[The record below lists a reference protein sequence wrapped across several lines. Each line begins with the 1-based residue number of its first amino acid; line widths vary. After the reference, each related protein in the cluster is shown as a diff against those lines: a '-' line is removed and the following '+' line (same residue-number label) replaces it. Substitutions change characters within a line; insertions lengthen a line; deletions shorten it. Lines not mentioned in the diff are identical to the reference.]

1 MDPTLIVVSIIT
13 TLGGLAGMYMLQFNW
28 TKRLDLK
35 HKYLIKRYELAGKKK
50 ISVSSIPEPVS
61 PLSNMSALLPLLKN
75 LDGDQIGAL
84 VDTFTGGGFEEP
96 LPKSEGI
103 TDTLLAFAEE
113 NPEVVKGILGGL
125 TGGKKTETKQLP
137 EFTTQ

>member
-1 MDPTLIVVSIIT
+1 MDSALIIVSIIT

-35 HKYLIKRYELAGKKK
+35 HKYLIKRYELASKKK
-50 ISVSSIPEPVS
+50 IPNSSVPEPVS
-61 PLSNMSALLPLLKN
+61 PLSSVSQLLPLLKN
-75 LDGDQIGAL
+75 LDGDQIGSI

-96 LPKSEGI
+96 LPKNEGI

-125 TGGKKTETKQLP
+125 TGGKKTETKQIG
-137 EFTTQ
+137 EFASQ